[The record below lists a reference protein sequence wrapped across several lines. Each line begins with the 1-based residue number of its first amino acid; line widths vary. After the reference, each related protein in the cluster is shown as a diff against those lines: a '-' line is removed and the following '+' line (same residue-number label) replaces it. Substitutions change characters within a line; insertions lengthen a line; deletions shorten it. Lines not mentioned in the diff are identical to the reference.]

1 MRRGYLALFAMTIA
15 ISWSAHVCA
24 PLALAGT
31 VYIDPLYG
39 FQKTTVQYATGA
51 TQAGKIPLLADIYQP
66 TNIGN
71 GPIPTNRP
79 AIVFQDGG
87 AWTSADRTNGRVVTA
102 AVYLAQ
108 RGYTVIATDYR
119 QGATAF
125 GIPVGPHAP
134 VIVGQTE
141 FGTAP
146 YNGITASGTVGLV
159 GLPAFRAGIE
169 DFAVAMDWTRDNA
182 AALGINPNKIGIAGG
197 SAGGIDALLLQ
208 YNNNPI
214 DERYRAQAVVAL
226 VSTMMNNYT
235 RIQPGGPPVF
245 LLNNV
250 SDAVV
255 PWSPQM
261 SQRFVDVGIYREQW
275 YQPTNL
281 TDHNVR
287 WDDIP
292 TLVPSATPATSG
304 PNLLERVRDFL
315 ITSELATPYVVPEPS
330 SIVLSAIS
338 LVAFGLV
345 CRARRRRAA

>member
-1 MRRGYLALFAMTIA
+1 MSCIKTSVIA
-15 ISWSAHVCA
+15 TFFVVACVSET
-24 PLALAGT
+24 LAGT
-31 VYIDPLYG
+31 VYVDQLYG
-39 FQKTTVQYATGA
+39 FEKTTTQYSIGATGA
-51 TQAGKIPLLADIYQP
+51 GNIPLLADIYQP
-66 TNIGN
+66 VDIGN
-71 GPIPTNRP
+71 GSIPVNRP
-79 AIVFQDGG
+79 AIVIQDGG
-87 AWTSADRTNGRVVTA
+87 AWTSASRTAGRVVTP

-108 RGYTVIATDYR
+108 RGYTVVVTDYR

-125 GIPVGPHAP
+125 GFPVGPHAP
-134 VIVGQTE
+134 VVVGQTE

-146 YNGITASGTVGLV
+146 WNGVTASGTVGLV

-169 DFAVAMDWTRDNA
+169 DFAVAIAWTRDNA
-182 AALGINPNKIGIAGG
+182 ASLGIDPNKIGIAGG

-214 DERYRAQAVVAL
+214 DPRYQAQAVVAL
-226 VSTMMNNYT
+226 VSTMMNNFN

-250 SDAVV
+250 ADAVV

-261 SQRFVDVGIYREQW
+261 SQRFDDVGIYREQW

-281 TDHNVR
+281 IDHNVR

-292 TLVPSATPATSG
+292 NTVASATALTSG

-315 ITSELATPYVVPEPS
+315 ITSELATPYLIPEPS
-330 SIVLSAIS
+330 SVVMGVFAM
-338 LVAFGLV
+338 AGLIGF
-345 CRARRRRAA
+345 ALRRRR

>member
-1 MRRGYLALFAMTIA
+1 MTRIKTIVFVSLFVIVFAHRAEAGSVYL
-15 ISWSAHVCA
+15 
-24 PLALAGT
+24 
-31 VYIDPLYG
+31 DPLYG
-39 FQKTTVQYATGA
+39 IQKTTTQYTIGR
-51 TQAGKIPLLADIYQP
+51 TQAGNVPLLADIYQP
-66 TNIGN
+66 VDIGK
-71 GPIPTNRP
+71 GAVPVNRP

-102 AVYLAQ
+102 ANYLTTL
-108 RGYTVIATDYR
+108 GYTVIATDYR

-141 FGTAP
+141 FGTTP

-182 AALGINPNKIGIAGG
+182 ATLGIDPNKIVAGGG

-214 DERYRAQAVVAL
+214 DARYRAQAVVAL

-245 LLNNV
+245 LLNNTA
-250 SDAVV
+250 DLTV

-275 YQPTNL
+275 YQPTTA

-315 ITSELATPYVVPEPS
+315 VNAQIATPYVAVVPEPS
-330 SIVLSAIS
+330 TYAMAMTALMIGAGVSARKRW
-338 LVAFGLV
+338 
-345 CRARRRRAA
+345 RASRR